1 MIFSAAFTDE
11 QIDELKRPLASAAI
25 KHRKGGGNKELSYIE
40 GHDAID
46 TANRIFGYGNW
57 GYHLDSIEQV
67 IIVDPISGE
76 GIGVEYKATM
86 TVQVHG
92 AQPITDVGSQPVA
105 TCSIDEQCWNRRLSD
120 AKYKKAPVDESPF
133 TDAERKQAR
142 AVIME
147 AHEQA
152 KKAAA
157 TDVLKRCLR
166 VYGNQFG
173 NSLYGDGH
181 TESTG
186 NANNSTGANVTA
198 LLSIAEKI
206 ARLRKQA
213 IEQGLVQEAQ
223 WEAYKAEKLGA
234 PIEDSAATQQHYGVL
249 FNALKA
255 LQANAAKQA
264 SKAS

>member
-1 MIFSAAFTDE
+1 MSNNVFSDK
-11 QIDELKRPLASAAI
+11 QIDELNRPLASAAI

-46 TANRIFGYGNW
+46 TANRIFGYGMW

-76 GIGVEYKATM
+76 GIGIEYKATM
-86 TVQVHG
+86 TVQVDG

-105 TCSIDEQCWNRRLSD
+105 TCSVDEQCWNRRLSD
-120 AKYKKAPVDESPF
+120 AKYHKKPVDETPF
-133 TDAERKQAR
+133 TDYERKNAR

-166 VYGNQFG
+166 AYGNQFG
-173 NSLYGDGH
+173 NSLYGPDRA
-181 TESTG
+181 ESAD
-186 NANNSTGANVTA
+186 NANTSTGAPTP
-198 LLSIAEKI
+198 II
-206 ARLRKQA
+206 T
-213 IEQGLVQEAQ
+213 VQEKLAKSRAQ
-223 WEAYKAEKLGA
+223 AFEFHLVEPGEWEAFKSEKLGA
-234 PIEDSAATQQHYGVL
+234 AIADGDVTGDQYKVL
-249 FNALKA
+249 YAALKT
-255 LQANAAKQA
+255 LLANK
-264 SKAS
+264 KAS

>member
-1 MIFSAAFTDE
+1 MSNNVFSDK
-11 QIDELKRPLASAAI
+11 QIDELNRPLASAAI
-25 KHRKGGGNKELSYIE
+25 KHRKGGAGKELSYIE

-46 TANRIFGYGNW
+46 TANRIFGYGMW

-86 TVQVHG
+86 TVQVDG

-120 AKYKKAPVDESPF
+120 AKYHKKPVDETPF
-133 TDAERKQAR
+133 TDYERKQAR

-166 VYGNQFG
+166 AYGNQFG
-173 NSLYGDGH
+173 NSLYGPDRAIE
-181 TESTG
+181 TAD
-186 NANNSTGANVTA
+186 NANTSANVTTM
-198 LLSIAEKI
+198 LTIADKL
-206 ARLRKQA
+206 AKSKAQA
-213 IEQGLVQEAQ
+213 FEFGLVEAAQ
-223 WEAYKAEKLGA
+223 WEQFKADKLGA
-234 PIEDSAATQQHYGVL
+234 PVADSDVTGDQYKVL
-249 FNALKA
+249 YSTLKA
-255 LQANAAKQA
+255 LLANRK
-264 SKAS
+264 KAS